1 MNIPVLVIK
10 LHGRRV
16 GMLFEFAP
24 ENAEPIIR
32 FAVDEAYAREAFA
45 AEPVLSE
52 SFRAAEPAQ
61 QQSFWLNR
69 VAPGFNSVRGM
80 RGDTQLPA
88 FFQNLLPEGTFRKHV
103 ADAAGI
109 DPSSN
114 FSMLAACGKDLP
126 GAVTAEWEN
135 IGKAALQDLVTQGQ
149 DALEVTVW
157 SEPFQDAISIS
168 GVQPKLG
175 VNRDADGRFT
185 GRITGRTRHHDT
197 AIIAKLPSVEYPR
210 MPQMEDLCMR
220 LAKLAGVDTCEFELA
235 DMRALAAGH
244 RYDLGEEVQGSFLAV
259 TRFDRGPAGRVHFED
274 FAQVLGVSPEKKYSQ
289 SYLVIAQTLLDLPG
303 CGVPA
308 VHELL
313 RRIEVNDLLGNADM
327 HLKNLGLLYRDARQ
341 AELAPAYD
349 LLSTHVYL
357 GTQGHAL
364 ALLEEARPDDKAKSK
379 AKDDH
384 RKPLLTPQSL
394 LRFVN
399 ALDIPQK
406 QAARMLREVAKQA
419 AATWLAPIQ
428 AADITPRQR
437 RVLLERLGS
446 HLHIKQAINVL
457 KNPVL
462 TAAWEAALHT
472 PVEPEVYQPRL
483 IGF

>member
-1 MNIPVLVIK
+1 MNVPVLVIK

-24 ENAEPIIR
+24 ENAEAIIR
-32 FAVDEAYAREAFA
+32 FAVDEAYAREVFG

-52 SFRAAEPAQ
+52 SFRAADPAQ

-69 VAPGFNSVRGM
+69 IAPGFNAVRGS
-80 RGDTQLPA
+80 RGDVQLPA

-103 ADAAGI
+103 ADMAGI

-114 FSMLAACGKDLP
+114 FSLLAACGRDLP

-175 VNRDADGRFT
+175 VNRDDQGRFT
-185 GRITGRTRHHDT
+185 GRTSHHDT

-220 LAKLAGVDTCEFELA
+220 LARLAGVDTCEFELA
-235 DMRALAAGH
+235 GMQALAAGH

-259 TRFDRGPAGRVHFED
+259 TRFDRGPGGRVHFED
-274 FAQVLGVSPEKKYSQ
+274 FAQVLGVPPEKKYSQ
-289 SYLVIAQTLLDLPG
+289 SYLTIAQTLLDLPA
-303 CGVPA
+303 CGAPA

-327 HLKNLGLLYRDARQ
+327 HLKNLGLLYRDPRQ
-341 AELAPAYD
+341 AQFAPAYD

-364 ALLEEARPDDKAKSK
+364 ALLQEGAPEGKG
-379 AKDDH
+379 KDDH

-394 LRFVN
+394 LRFTN

-406 QAARMLREVAKQA
+406 ETARMLREVARQA
-419 AATWLAPIQ
+419 ASTWLAPIL

-446 HLHIKQAINVL
+446 HLHIRQAITAL
-457 KNPVL
+457 KNPAL
-462 TAAWEAALHT
+462 TAAWEVALQA
-472 PVEPEVYQPRL
+472 PAVPEVYQPRL
-483 IGF
+483 AGF

>member
-1 MNIPVLVIK
+1 
-10 LHGRRV
+10 
-16 GMLFEFAP
+16 
-24 ENAEPIIR
+24 
-32 FAVDEAYAREAFA
+32 
-45 AEPVLSE
+45 
-52 SFRAAEPAQ
+52 
-61 QQSFWLNR
+61 
-69 VAPGFNSVRGM
+69 
-80 RGDTQLPA
+80 
-88 FFQNLLPEGTFRKHV
+88 
-103 ADAAGI
+103 
-109 DPSSN
+109 
-114 FSMLAACGKDLP
+114 
-126 GAVTAEWEN
+126 
-135 IGKAALQDLVTQGQ
+135 
-149 DALEVTVW
+149 
-157 SEPFQDAISIS
+157 
-168 GVQPKLG
+168 
-175 VNRDADGRFT
+175 
-185 GRITGRTRHHDT
+185 
-197 AIIAKLPSVEYPR
+197 

-394 LRFVN
+394 LRFTS

-406 QAARMLREVAKQA
+406 QAARMLREVARQA

>member
-24 ENAEPIIR
+24 DNAEPIIR
-32 FAVDEAYAREAFA
+32 FAVDEAYAREAFD

-69 VAPGFNSVRGM
+69 VSPGFNSVRGS
-80 RGDTQLPA
+80 RGDVQLPA

-103 ADAAGI
+103 ADAAGL
-109 DPSSN
+109 DPSDN
-114 FSMLAACGKDLP
+114 FSMLAACGRDLP

-175 VNRDADGRFT
+175 VNRDADGRFS
-185 GRITGRTRHHDT
+185 GRTKHHDT
-197 AIIAKLPSVEYPR
+197 AVIAKLPSTEYPR

-220 LAKLAGVDTCEFELA
+220 LAALAGVETCGFELA
-235 DMRALAAGH
+235 DMQALAAGH
-244 RYDLGEEVQGSFLAV
+244 RYDLGEEVQGRFLAV

-274 FAQVLGVSPEKKYSQ
+274 FAQVLGVSPENKYSQ
-289 SYLVIAQTLLDLPG
+289 SYLAIAQTLLDLPA

-327 HLKNLGLLYRDARQ
+327 HLKNLGLLYRDARR

-364 ALLEEARPDDKAKSK
+364 ALLEERKTDGKGGE
-379 AKDDH
+379 DH
-384 RKPLLTPQSL
+384 RKPLLTPQSV
-394 LRFVN
+394 LRFTN

-406 QAARMLREVAKQA
+406 QAARMLRDVARRA
-419 AATWLAPIQ
+419 AANWLEPIQ

-446 HLHIKQAINVL
+446 HLHIRQAINAL
-457 KNPVL
+457 KKPTL
-462 TAAWEAALHT
+462 TTAWEAALQA
-472 PVEPEVYQPRL
+472 PAEPELYQPRL
-483 IGF
+483 AGF

>member
-16 GMLFEFAP
+16 GLLFEFAP

-32 FAVDEAYAREAFA
+32 FAVDEAYAREAFGS
-45 AEPVLSE
+45 EPVLSE
-52 SFRAAEPAQ
+52 SFRAADPMQ

-69 VAPGFNSVRGM
+69 VAPGFNSVRGL

-88 FFQNLLPEGTFRKHV
+88 FFQNLLPEGAFRKHV

-109 DPSSN
+109 DPSNN
-114 FSMLAACGKDLP
+114 FSMLAACGRDLP

-135 IGKAALQDLVTQGQ
+135 IGKAALQHLVTQGQ

-175 VNRDADGRFT
+175 VNREADGRFS
-185 GRITGRTRHHDT
+185 GRITGRTTHHDT

-220 LAKLAGVDTCEFELA
+220 LATLAGVNTCEFELA
-235 DMRALAAGH
+235 GMSALAAGH
-244 RYDLGEEVQGSFLAV
+244 RYDLGEEVLGSFLAV

-289 SYLVIAQTLLDLPG
+289 SYLLIAQTLLDLPG

-313 RRIEVNDLLGNADM
+313 RRLEVNDLLGNADM
-327 HLKNLGLLYRDARQ
+327 HLKNIGLLYRDARQ

-364 ALLEEARPDDKAKSK
+364 ALLEESTPAGKPQGKAP
-379 AKDDH
+379 DDH
-384 RKPLLTPQSL
+384 RKPLLTPQSV
-394 LRFVN
+394 LRFTN

-406 QAARMLREVAKQA
+406 QAARMLREVARQA
-419 AATWLAPIQ
+419 AATWLEPIQ

-437 RVLLERLGS
+437 RALLERLGS
-446 HLHIKQAINVL
+446 HLHIRQAINAL

-462 TAAWEAALHT
+462 AAAWEAALQAPT
-472 PVEPEVYQPRL
+472 EPELYQPRL
-483 IGF
+483 AGF

>member
-32 FAVDEAYAREAFA
+32 FAVDEAYAREAFGS
-45 AEPVLSE
+45 EPVLSE

-69 VAPGFNSVRGM
+69 VSAGFNSVRGL
-80 RGDTQLPA
+80 RGDIQLPA

-103 ADAAGI
+103 ADSAGI
-109 DPSSN
+109 DPSNN
-114 FSMLAACGKDLP
+114 FSMLAACGRDLP

-175 VNRDADGRFT
+175 VNRDADGRFS
-185 GRITGRTRHHDT
+185 GRTRHHDT

-220 LAKLAGVDTCEFELA
+220 LARLAGVHTCEFELTG
-235 DMRALAAGH
+235 MSGLAAGH
-244 RYDLGEEVQGSFLAV
+244 RYDLGEEVLGSFLAV

-274 FAQVLGVSPEKKYSQ
+274 FAQVLGVSPENKYSQ
-289 SYLVIAQTLLDLPG
+289 SYLAIAQTLLDLPA

-364 ALLEEARPDDKAKSK
+364 ALLEEGKPDGKAQGK
-379 AKDDH
+379 AQDDH
-384 RKPLLTPQSL
+384 RKPLLTPQSV
-394 LRFVN
+394 LRFTN

-406 QAARMLREVAKQA
+406 QVARMLREVARQA
-419 AATWLAPIQ
+419 AATWLEPIQ

-437 RVLLERLGS
+437 RVLLERLGN
-446 HLHIKQAINVL
+446 HLHIRQAVNAL
-457 KNPVL
+457 KNPALV
-462 TAAWEAALHT
+462 AAWEAALQMPT
-472 PVEPEVYQPRL
+472 EPELYQPRL
-483 IGF
+483 AGF

>member
-32 FAVDEAYAREAFA
+32 FAVDEAYAREAFG

-52 SFRAAEPAQ
+52 SFRAADPAQ

-69 VAPGFNSVRGM
+69 VSPAFNAVRGS
-80 RGDTQLPA
+80 RGDVQLPP

-103 ADAAGI
+103 ADMAGI
-109 DPSSN
+109 DPSNS

-220 LAKLAGVDTCEFELA
+220 LAKLAGVDTCDFELA
-235 DMRALAAGH
+235 DMKALSAGH
-244 RYDLGEEVQGSFLAV
+244 RYDLGEEVQGRFLAV

-274 FAQVLGVSPEKKYSQ
+274 FAQVLGVAPENKYSQ
-289 SYLVIAQTLLDLPG
+289 SYLAIALTLLDLPA

-364 ALLEEARPDDKAKSK
+364 ALLEEAKAGGK

-384 RKPLLTPQSL
+384 RKPLLTPQSV
-394 LRFVN
+394 LRFTN

-406 QAARMLREVAKQA
+406 QAARMLREVARLA
-419 AATWLAPIQ
+419 AETWLEPIQ
-428 AADITPRQR
+428 SADITPRQR
-437 RVLLERLGS
+437 RILLDRLGA
-446 HLHIKQAINVL
+446 HLHIKQAITAL
-457 KNPVL
+457 KNPAL
-462 TAAWEAALHT
+462 TAAWEAALQQ
-472 PVEPEVYQPRL
+472 PAEPEVYQPRL
-483 IGF
+483 LGF

>member
-32 FAVDEAYAREAFA
+32 FAVDEAYAREAFG

-52 SFRAAEPAQ
+52 SFRAADPAQ

-69 VAPGFNSVRGM
+69 VSPAFNAVRGS
-80 RGDTQLPA
+80 RGDVQLPA

-103 ADAAGI
+103 ADMAGI
-109 DPSSN
+109 DPSNS

-185 GRITGRTRHHDT
+185 SRITGRTRHHDT
-197 AIIAKLPSVEYPR
+197 AIIAIIAKLPSVEYPR

-220 LAKLAGVDTCEFELA
+220 LAKLAGVDTCDFELA
-235 DMRALAAGH
+235 DMKNLSAGH
-244 RYDLGEEVQGSFLAV
+244 RYDLGEEVQGRFLAV

-274 FAQVLGVSPEKKYSQ
+274 FAQVLGVAPENKYSQ
-289 SYLVIAQTLLDLPG
+289 SYLAIALTLLDLPA

-364 ALLEEARPDDKAKSK
+364 ALLEEAKAQSK

-384 RKPLLTPQSL
+384 RKPLLTPQSV
-394 LRFVN
+394 LRFTN

-406 QAARMLREVAKQA
+406 QAARMLRDVARQA
-419 AATWLAPIQ
+419 AATWLEPIQ
-428 AADITPRQR
+428 SADITPRQR
-437 RVLLERLGS
+437 RILLDRLGA
-446 HLHIKQAINVL
+446 HLHIRQAITAL
-457 KNPVL
+457 KNPTL
-462 TAAWEAALHT
+462 TVAWEAALQQ
-472 PVEPEVYQPRL
+472 PAEPEVYQPRL
-483 IGF
+483 VGF